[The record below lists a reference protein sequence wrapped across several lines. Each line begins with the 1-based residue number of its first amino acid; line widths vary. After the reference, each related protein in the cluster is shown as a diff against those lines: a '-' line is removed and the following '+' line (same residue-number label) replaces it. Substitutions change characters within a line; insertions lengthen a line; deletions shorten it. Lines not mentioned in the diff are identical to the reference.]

1 MQTAERSESAN
12 GDRDRSR
19 HARDDSGV
27 EKDPPAAHFA
37 DIDQRRLLIA
47 SAAPTEP
54 QVTNVTPAS
63 TARVAVGDDEP
74 IAVGVLLEPATC
86 LVIEYDGEL
95 VHYEIMP
102 VAISKPLNLDPGRG
116 GIVDNG
122 GRLEAG
128 A

>member
-1 MQTAERSESAN
+1 VQTAERSEPAN

-19 HARDDSGV
+19 HARHDSRI

-37 DIDQRRLLIA
+37 DIDQRGLLIA
-47 SAAPTEP
+47 LPAPTEP

-63 TARVAVGDDEP
+63 TARVAIGDDKRVP
-74 IAVGVLLEPATC
+74 VWVLLEPVTC

-95 VHYEIMP
+95 VHYEIMLL
-102 VAISKPLNLDPGRG
+102 AISEPLNLDPGCS
-116 GIVDNG
+116 GIVDHRC
-122 GRLEAG
+122 RLEAG